1 MKYDLVIRGGRLV
14 DGTGAP
20 AVQSDVAIRGDRIVE
35 VGRDLGPA
43 VRTIDASG
51 LVVTPGFIDIHTHLD
66 GQIFWDPIAS
76 SACWHG
82 VTSAVMGNCGM
93 TFAPCKPEDREYL
106 ARLMESVEDIP
117 AACLMDGMPWSW
129 QSYGEYLDRLEEQDL
144 GVNVGGFVGHC
155 AVRWSVMGE
164 RSLAETPAT
173 ADEIDQMRELVRAA
187 LREGA
192 LGFSTSRTRHHRT
205 PEGVPIPGTFAD
217 VNELMGIGRV
227 LQEEGRGVFEVVPYL
242 EAEDPA
248 EHLAE
253 LAWMTDFCLE
263 TGRPLTFGLIQMRES
278 PTAWQAVLEGVSAA
292 AERGARLRPQT
303 QVRSVGMLFGVAN
316 STPFDVAGGTWG
328 LLKLAPLEER
338 LSAFRDPE
346 KRAKL
351 IEDAAKS
358 PIKSYRRFYLL
369 RERDGATRYDV
380 GRKDSLA
387 TIAEQR
393 GVSPAEAFMDVSVET
408 EGRATFLYPA
418 ANFDWNAVE
427 EMLSHP
433 QMLLGLADTGA
444 HCGQIMDASLPS
456 YLLSYWVRERGLF
469 SLEKAVEKLTSEPAD
484 FMGLV
489 DRGVIRPGA
498 MADLNVIDLDALKVL
513 APEYV
518 HDFPAGAGRYI
529 QRAVGYRH
537 SIVNGQPFMEDGRHT
552 GAFAGSVLRSRR
564 ETRQGEL
571 NDAAAT

>member
-1 MKYDLVIRGGRLV
+1 MKHDLVVCGGRLV
-14 DGTGAP
+14 DGSGGP
-20 AVQSDVAIRGDRIVE
+20 AETADVAIRGDRIVA
-35 VGRDLGPA
+35 VGHDLGSA

-82 VTSAVMGNCGM
+82 VTSVVMGNCGV

-129 QSYGEYLDRLEEQDL
+129 ESYGEYLDQLAEQDL

-164 RSLAETPAT
+164 RSLAETPASRE
-173 ADEIDQMRELVRAA
+173 DIEQMRELVRAA

-192 LGFSTSRTRHHRT
+192 LGFSTSRTRHHQT
-205 PEGVPIPGTFAD
+205 PDGVPIPGSYAATD
-217 VNELMGIGRV
+217 ELMGIGRV

-242 EAEDPA
+242 DASDPA
-248 EHLAE
+248 VHLAE
-253 LAWMTDFCLE
+253 LSWMTDLCLE

-278 PTAWQAVLEGVSAA
+278 PTAWRAVLEGVSAA
-292 AERGARLRPQT
+292 AARGARLRPQT

-316 STPFDVAGGTWG
+316 HTPFDIVGGSWG
-328 LLKLAPLEER
+328 LLRLLPLEER
-338 LSAFRDPE
+338 LSAFGDPE
-346 KRAKL
+346 TRRKL
-351 IEDAAKS
+351 IDEASRS
-358 PIKSYRRFYLL
+358 PIKSYRRFYHL
-369 RERDGATRYDV
+369 REEDGATRYDV
-380 GRKDSLA
+380 SREHSLA
-387 TIAEQR
+387 SIAERR
-393 GVSPAEAFMDVSVET
+393 GVSPAEAFMDVALET
-408 EGRATFLYPA
+408 EGRASFLYPA
-418 ANFDWNAVE
+418 ANFDWDVVE
-427 EMLSHP
+427 ELLRHP
-433 QMLLGLADTGA
+433 QMLLGLADSGA
-444 HCGQIMDASLPS
+444 HCGQIMDASLPT

-469 SLEKAVEKLTSEPAD
+469 TLEKAVEKLTSEPAD

-489 DRGVIRPGA
+489 DRGRIRPGA

-518 HDFPAGAGRYI
+518 QDFPAGASRYI
-529 QRAVGYRH
+529 QRATGYRH
-537 SIVNGQPFMEDGRHT
+537 TIVNGQPFMEDGRHT
-552 GAFAGSVLRSRR
+552 GAFAGRVLRS
-564 ETRQGEL
+564 G
-571 NDAAAT
+571 